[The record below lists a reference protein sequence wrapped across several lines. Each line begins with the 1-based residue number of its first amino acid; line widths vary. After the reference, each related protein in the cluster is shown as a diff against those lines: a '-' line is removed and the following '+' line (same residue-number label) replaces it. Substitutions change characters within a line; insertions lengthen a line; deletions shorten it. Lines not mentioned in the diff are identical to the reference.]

1 MPSGPSLK
9 VTHYQFK
16 GWPDHSVPECAGE
29 LLSLINRIG
38 ATDGITEGAIL
49 VHCRYRYSGSH
60 LKCSVYVLAVE
71 YRKTRAHTFTP
82 ISRSAINPY
91 LHGFCNCTVH
101 RYCLRHFYIEVIVK
115 MASFSSYHFIPASL
129 PTRKA
134 PELQKL
140 VARQSKD

>member
-38 ATDGITEGAIL
+38 ATDSITEGAIL

-101 RYCLRHFYIEVIVK
+101 RYCLRHFVYVIGGSVVLFGK
-115 MASFSSYHFIPASL
+115 NRVL
-129 PTRKA
+129 
-134 PELQKL
+134 KL
-140 VARQSKD
+140 AVVNKIVRA